1 MDRTGNLGSLLDE
14 VVPEYDV
21 SEVHS
26 VWVSASPDL
35 AYAAVKA
42 VTAKE
47 VRLFAPL
54 MAIRTLVQRLK
65 SEQVDFSPRTPLVEE
80 FLCHGFLILGE
91 RPDDE
96 FVIGAIGRFWRVVG
110 DEPRSILSC
119 EEFLA
124 FDEPGYSKV
133 AMNFIV
139 RGEGRGSRIVTE
151 TRIVGT
157 SASATKLFGRY
168 WSVIKWGSSAIR
180 RSWLSAIRRRLTED

>member
-1 MDRTGNLGSLLDE
+1 MDRTRNPGSLLDE

-26 VWVSASPDL
+26 IWVSASPDL
-35 AYAAVKA
+35 AYAAIKA

-65 SEQVDFSPRTPLVEE
+65 SGQVDFKSCTPLTEE
-80 FLCHGFLILGE
+80 FLSHGFLILEE
-91 RPDDE
+91 RPNDE

-110 DEPRSILSC
+110 DGPRSILSS

-139 RGEGRGSRIVTE
+139 RCEGMGSRIVTE

-157 SASATKLFGRY
+157 NASATKLFGRY
-168 WSVIKWGSSAIR
+168 WFVIKWGSSAIR